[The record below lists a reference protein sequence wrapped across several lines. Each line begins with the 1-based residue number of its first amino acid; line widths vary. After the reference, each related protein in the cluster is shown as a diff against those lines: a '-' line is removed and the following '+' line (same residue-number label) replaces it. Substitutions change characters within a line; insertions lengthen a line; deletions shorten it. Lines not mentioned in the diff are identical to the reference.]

1 VIRRDRQGRR
11 GEAGALGLGYVVLV
25 PVFMISL
32 MLIAQGAVWYLAEQA
47 ALAAAR
53 QGVDVA
59 RVRGGSPGAGVRAAD
74 GFARSSASGFL
85 LAPSASSAGS
95 SARTAVIIVTGTVP
109 TIFPGV
115 RLPAIHARVAAP
127 VEKFTTP

>member
-1 VIRRDRQGRR
+1 VTRPGRSRDG
-11 GEAGALGLGYVVLV
+11 GALSLGYVVLV
-25 PVFMISL
+25 PVFMLSL

-53 QGVDVA
+53 QGVDAA
-59 RVRGGSPGAGVRAAD
+59 RVQGGTPGAGVRAAD
-74 GFARSSASGFL
+74 SFARSSASGFL
-85 LAPSASSAGS
+85 LSPSATAAGS
-95 SARTAVIIVTGTVP
+95 SARTAVIMVTGTVP

-127 VEKFTTP
+127 IEKFTTP